1 MLPIRQRHDLESG
14 DRKAVLLEFVAASAI
29 FAIVA
34 VVLYM
39 IFTYR
44 PV

>member
-1 MLPIRQRHDLESG
+1 MLPTRQRHNFDPG
-14 DRKAVLLEFVAASAI
+14 DRKAVLLEFVAASVI

-39 IFTYR
+39 VFTYR

>member
-1 MLPIRQRHDLESG
+1 MLPTRQRHDFDLG
-14 DRKAVLLEFVAASAI
+14 DRKAVFLEFIAASAI

-39 IFTYR
+39 IFAYR

>member
-1 MLPIRQRHDLESG
+1 MLPTRQRHDLDPG
-14 DRKAVLLEFVAASAI
+14 DRKAVLLEFIAASAI